1 MEGEIAKE
9 LSGASVEK
17 RQASESVSDTPKYNV
32 TATEPRGSGWGD
44 GKKALRWQ

>member
-17 RQASESVSDTPKYNV
+17 RQTSESVSDTPKYNV
-32 TATEPRGSGWGD
+32 TETEPRGSGWVTA
-44 GKKALRWQ
+44 KRH